1 MEKESNI
8 ANSQGLAIF
17 NGSEEDIIKSLDN
30 LREIGTLASLD
41 AILENLE
48 TQPSE
53 TIIKKIYELVADL
66 KNKLATP
73 IIANFTLACG
83 NNKTQTELIS
93 ASWQS
98 RLDFSE
104 YLERY
109 INMAIGGDILLTHE
123 VLTLVEENCQ
133 VTEESQV
140 ISSIGKIKD
149 HLHTFSPEKK
159 LLMVDLINILEE
171 KKAAQ

>member
-8 ANSQGLAIF
+8 ANNQGLAIF
-17 NGSEEDIIKSLDN
+17 NGSEEDIIKNLES
-30 LREIGTLASLD
+30 LREIGTLSSLEV
-41 AILENLE
+41 ILENVR

-53 TIIKKIYELVADL
+53 AIKRKIYELVADL

-83 NNKTQTELIS
+83 NIKIQTELIS

-104 YLERY
+104 YLEPY
-109 INMAIGGDILLTHE
+109 INMTIEGDILLTHE
-123 VLTLVEENCQ
+123 ILTLVEENCQ
-133 VTEESQV
+133 ATEETQV

>member
-8 ANSQGLAIF
+8 ANSQGGAIF
-17 NGSEEDIIKSLDN
+17 NGSEEDILKN
-30 LREIGTLASLD
+30 LENIREIGTLSSLD
-41 AILENLE
+41 AILENVR

-53 TIIKKIYELVADL
+53 AIKRKAYELVADL

-83 NNKTQTELIS
+83 NSKIQTELIS

-109 INMAIGGDILLTHE
+109 INIAIEGDILLTHE

-140 ISSIGKIKD
+140 VSSIGKIKD
-149 HLHTFSPEKK
+149 QLHTFSPEKK

-171 KKAAQ
+171 KKAVQ